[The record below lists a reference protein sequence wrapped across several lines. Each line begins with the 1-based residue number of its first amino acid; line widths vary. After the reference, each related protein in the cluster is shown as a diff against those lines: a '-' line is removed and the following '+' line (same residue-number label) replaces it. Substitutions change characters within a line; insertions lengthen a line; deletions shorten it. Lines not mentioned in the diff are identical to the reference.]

1 MLLKNNFL
9 NIMNKSFIAAI
20 AVCFA
25 SVVMANAQVAIK
37 TDAGD
42 FKLTFKGRTHFD
54 AGVYSGDL
62 GKTNDHATNKISMND
77 TRLGVIA
84 SYDEKWSSKIEVRF
98 SNSKATFTDLFVG
111 YKFSDN
117 SSLQVGNYWMPFGY
131 KILGPAYRFIQN
143 SSIDEAV
150 NANSR
155 RMGVMYT
162 YNSDIFRLQAG
173 VFSDGD
179 VNNAGENQGYNISAK
194 AIVRPILEENRVLHF
209 GVAPLFTHTPITTNF
224 DTKSLTQGKRITLL
238 PKSFASDEQYNMFR
252 GEVEAIFISGKFY
265 AEGRYQHAQIN
276 TPNVR
281 RVVEKVEA
289 EEVETFLPNENEKI
303 GGFFVQAGFLL
314 IGDHQNYNKSN
325 AYATN
330 LSPKNLELIARF
342 GNVSYNR
349 GKDWGTSQ
357 NDITVGLN
365 YAFNKYLLA
374 RINYAHGQSHAEN
387 SDYDKVLEKSNY
399 NSVEARLQFV
409 F

>member
-1 MLLKNNFL
+1 MK
-9 NIMNKSFIAAI
+9 KSFSV
-20 AVCFA
+20 AVA
-25 SVVMANAQVAIK
+25 TLMALATMANAQVAIK

-54 AGVYSGDL
+54 VGVYGGDM
-62 GKTNDHATNKISMND
+62 GKSHDHATNMVKMSD

-84 SYDEKWSSKIEVRF
+84 SYDENWSSKIEVRF
-98 SNSKATFTDLFVG
+98 DSKQATFTDVFIG

-117 SSLQVGNYWMPFGY
+117 SSVQIGNYWMPFGY

-143 SSIDEAV
+143 SSVDEAI
-150 NANSR
+150 NANAR
-155 RMGVMYT
+155 RMGAMYT

-173 VFSDGD
+173 LFSDGD
-179 VNNAGENQGYNISAK
+179 INASGQNKGYNISAK
-194 AIVRPILEENRVLHF
+194 AIVRPILEENTVLHF
-209 GVAPLFTHTPITTNF
+209 GVAPLFTHTPVTTIF
-224 DTKSLTQGKRITLL
+224 ATKSVTQGKRITLL
-238 PKSFASDEQYNMFR
+238 SDTCTSGDQYNMFR

-276 TPNVR
+276 TPGS
-281 RVVEKVEA
+281 
-289 EEVETFLPNENEKI
+289 ENAKI

-314 IGDHQNYNKSN
+314 IGDHQNYSKAN

-330 LSPKNLELIARF
+330 LSAKNLEIIARF
-342 GNVSYNR
+342 GNVTYDQ
-349 GKDWGTSQ
+349 GKDWRKSE

-374 RINYAHGQSHAEN
+374 RINYAHGQCHAE
-387 SDYDKVLEKSNY
+387 DAEYDKLLEKKNY